1 MNFHQ
6 IISNHHI
13 RSLFLKFVSQQLEQ
27 APADVRTTIQRSKVA
42 RELFMAGAVIGFN
55 AIFAR

>member
-6 IISNHHI
+6 IIRND
-13 RSLFLKFVSQQLEQ
+13 RVCALFLKFVSQRLEQ
-27 APADVRTTIQRSKVA
+27 APVDVRKSVQRSKVA

-55 AIFAR
+55 ACFTR